1 MKNNLFSILVRR
13 REKRSQSNKAARPQG
28 QRAANWFQMDTA
40 GGSKKSNTAEM
51 KINTRFCEV
60 SPDIY
65 QKKKKRNILG
75 LPSWHDAHFKF
86 FFFLM
91 F

>member
-65 QKKKKRNILG
+65 QKKKKKETYWDSLVDMMPI
-75 LPSWHDAHFKF
+75 SSF
-86 FFFLM
+86 FFF
-91 F
+91 